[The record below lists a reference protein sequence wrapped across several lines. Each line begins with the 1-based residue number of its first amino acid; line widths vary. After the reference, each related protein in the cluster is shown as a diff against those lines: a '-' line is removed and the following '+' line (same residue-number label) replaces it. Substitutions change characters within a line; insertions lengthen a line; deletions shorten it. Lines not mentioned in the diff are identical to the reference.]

1 LSKLFLETPMTT
13 FAQEHK
19 RRLEALEAR
28 AKAAGSNITQVCRAT
43 GIARATYERWVERSP
58 QTITKLDELEA
69 EVSRLEA
76 AAMAAAAAAQPVETF

>member
-1 LSKLFLETPMTT
+1 MTT

-19 RRLEALEAR
+19 RRLTALEAR
-28 AKAAGSNITQVCRAT
+28 AKAAGSNITQVCKAT

-76 AAMAAAAAAQPVETF
+76 VAATPPASEVGLVNPGAPA

>member
-1 LSKLFLETPMTT
+1 MTT

-19 RRLEALEAR
+19 RRMQALEAR
-28 AKAAGSNITQVCRAT
+28 AKAAGSNITQVCKAT

-76 AAMAAAAAAQPVETF
+76 AALAAAAAARPAETV

>member
-1 LSKLFLETPMTT
+1 MTT

-28 AKAAGSNITQVCRAT
+28 AKAAGSNITQVCKAT

-69 EVSRLEA
+69 EVARLEA
-76 AAMAAAAAAQPVETF
+76 VAAARPPADQAPDAEAAA

>member
-1 LSKLFLETPMTT
+1 MTT

-19 RRLEALEAR
+19 RRLQALEAR
-28 AKAAGSNITQVCRAT
+28 AKAAGSNITQVCKAT

-58 QTITKLDELEA
+58 QTITKLDDLEA

-76 AAMAAAAAAQPVETF
+76 AALAAAAAARPAETV

>member
-1 LSKLFLETPMTT
+1 MTT

-19 RRLEALEAR
+19 RRLESLEAR
-28 AKAAGSNITQVCRAT
+28 AKAAGSNITQVCKAT

-69 EVSRLEA
+69 EVARLEA
-76 AAMAAAAAAQPVETF
+76 IAVAAAANVDPSAAA

>member
-1 LSKLFLETPMTT
+1 MTT

-28 AKAAGSNITQVCRAT
+28 AKAAGSNITQVCKAT

-69 EVSRLEA
+69 EVVRLEA
-76 AAMAAAAAAQPVETF
+76 IAAARPTADQAPDAEAAA

>member
-1 LSKLFLETPMTT
+1 MTT

-19 RRLEALEAR
+19 RRLQALEAR
-28 AKAAGSNITQVCRAT
+28 AKAAGSNITQVCKAT

-69 EVSRLEA
+69 EVARLEVA
-76 AAMAAAAAAQPVETF
+76 ALAAAAAAQPAETV

>member
-1 LSKLFLETPMTT
+1 MTT

-19 RRLEALEAR
+19 RRLQALEAR
-28 AKAAGSNITQVCRAT
+28 AKAAGSNITQVCKAT

-69 EVSRLEA
+69 EVVRLEA
-76 AAMAAAAAAQPVETF
+76 LAASKTDAVAA